1 MDLLYQTRA
10 PMWQKQCQPRP
21 LLAPAC
27 YRIDSGNQLAV
38 SCDIG
43 LCGSSID
50 VVNRS
55 AVSCDIGLCGSSI
68 DVVNQ
73 LAGG

>member
-1 MDLLYQTRA
+1 MVAVL
-10 PMWQKQCQPRP
+10 MW
-21 LLAPAC
+21 LISWLVV
-27 YRIDSGNQLAV
+27 NQSAV

-50 VVNRS
+50 VVNQS